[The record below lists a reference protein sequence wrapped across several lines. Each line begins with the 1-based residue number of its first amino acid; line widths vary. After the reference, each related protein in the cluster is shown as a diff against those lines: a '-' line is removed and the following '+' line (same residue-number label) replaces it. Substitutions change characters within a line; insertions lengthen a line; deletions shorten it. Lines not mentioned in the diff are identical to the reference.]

1 MKKLLTLPV
10 LLMITISLYGQAKQA
25 SHSAALKT
33 GVKTVELINGLN
45 LTIDFNPDKGTL
57 WFLGNTGDSDMFIT
71 EFIPLSD
78 PIGTKIEIGKAYRL
92 DNLFVSIE
100 YKVLEIK
107 DNKVT
112 RIWFRVAVKS
122 LEIPQRNWI

>member
-1 MKKLLTLPV
+1 MKKLLVLTITLM
-10 LLMITISLYGQAKQA
+10 LTAGLFGQAKQA

-33 GVKTVELINGLN
+33 GVKTIELINGLN
-45 LTIDFNPDKGTL
+45 LSVDFNPDKGTL

-71 EFIPLSD
+71 EFIPLTD
-78 PIGTKIEIGKAYRL
+78 PKGTKIEIGKAYKL
-92 DNLFVSIE
+92 DNIFVSIE
-100 YKVLEIK
+100 YKILEIK